1 MTCQIKIHDMHL
13 IDGETERSEAT
24 VLAEITGDAQSFL
37 IAYDEKNEGMQ
48 NCRTE
53 IKATGD
59 ELVEITRTG
68 AYSSVMKIEKGR
80 KNTCIYSTPVGELY
94 MSFCGKS
101 IGSSFNDGR
110 LTKLEFSYDIES
122 EGKLI
127 SKNKIRIVP
136 EYKED

>member
-1 MTCQIKIHDMHL
+1 MICQIKIHDMHL
-13 IDGETERSEAT
+13 IDGETQRSEAT
-24 VLAEITGDAQSFL
+24 ASAEITGDAQSFL
-37 IAYDEKNEGMQ
+37 IAYDEKSEEMK

-53 IKATGD
+53 IRVTGD

-68 AYSSVMKIEKGR
+68 AYSSVMKIEKGK
-80 KNTCIYSTPVGELY
+80 KNICVYSTPVGEMY
-94 MSFCGKS
+94 MGFCGKK
-101 IGSSFNDGR
+101 ISSDFNGER
-110 LTKLEFSYDIES
+110 LTRLEFSYDIES